1 MTKKSYFSQH
11 ELLSLEFLKVL
22 EHQKRER
29 RCKVIGWIQKKVKGY
44 VIRWSKKKQPSNIT
58 YSDDKAMR
66 ELLDNQGII
75 IGPADKESGIVM
87 VDTNK
92 YIDQL
97 ESEIISNAS
106 YDEVKEDRIKQ
117 IPNKTKKLV
126 KRTH

>member
-1 MTKKSYFSQH
+1 
-11 ELLSLEFLKVL
+11 
-22 EHQKRER
+22 
-29 RCKVIGWIQKKVKGY
+29 
-44 VIRWSKKKQPSNIT
+44 
-58 YSDDKAMR
+58 MR